1 MDITKEITNV
11 ATIIETRITN
21 VNLRNV
27 LDAVGEV
34 GSPGKYKLT
43 INSVDEQQSS
53 NREKVLVNGSPIR
66 SPICP
71 LELDAMTYKD
81 IVITRDDN
89 TTFTLGS
96 VVTDFVL
103 AMKQIKKDGLPVI
116 EVPVI
121 PEEVVEE

>member
-11 ATIIETRITN
+11 ATILETRLTSIT
-21 VNLRNV
+21 LKNV

-34 GSPGKYKLT
+34 GSSGKYLLA
-43 INSVDEQQSS
+43 INSINEQQTS
-53 NREKVLVNGSPIR
+53 NRDKILVNGSPVR
-66 SPICP
+66 SPSCP
-71 LELDAMTYKD
+71 IEIDAMTYKD

-89 TTFTLGS
+89 TTFTLGD
-96 VVTDFVL
+96 VVMDFML

-121 PEEVVEE
+121 VEEEV